1 MERKVFKIFGKV
13 LVSNKPKVSFKRM
26 NGLSMKLGIFVPEEL
41 CYSWLYEILSNED
54 INPNSTFYKAWDDIR
69 YRTRWELFLDQIRH
83 YASTYGTNFKG
94 ETWTMNDGYSVEFP
108 FNELKVLERITI
120 EELKVEITKLA
131 YSNIAMSAETLTSI
145 QEIVEELGISL
156 DLDQIKNRELKLRM
170 IPADYKFKD
179 GQECLLWILWKWFN
193 ISMLVKNKAT
203 FDAIKPERSMLPV
216 LLLNGKVLATI
227 FYRNKDVFMQFKKC
241 KELCHAVNMIRKL
254 AVKLHKPMK
263 KSEWLRLDEFS
274 KLERA
279 IIFRKASI
287 FKLVQMYNVLS
298 NPTGYYVIRNGKA
311 FYKETMEREV
321 NPEILDELLRN
332 IVAKVPEVEAVA
344 LPKGI
349 ELAMP
354 TSEKNFIGDIPLGS
368 YVECS
373 EENTMIGIYWKNE
386 YGARDL
392 DLHVLTAAG
401 YNIGWNGNYK
411 DGGSILF
418 SGDMTNAV
426 PEATEIMWFKKKP
439 KDSIVSVSEFHGE
452 SKYYYDMFIAQ
463 EATTNFERGYMVD
476 PRNIIFK
483 ARMEFENKKDVT
495 LGFFKDG
502 KFIFH
507 SCNVGNGRVPTNYR
521 QKILE
526 HLMMCKYLTL
536 RDVLMLKGIAI
547 HDNAEVKLNTKGDLI
562 NFFSL

>member
-1 MERKVFKIFGKV
+1 MEESVFKIFGKV
-13 LVSNKPKVSFKRM
+13 LVSNKPKVTFNSM
-26 NGLSMKLGIFVPEEL
+26 NALSMRQGMFVPENL
-41 CYSWLYEILSNED
+41 CYTWLYDLLKTQD
-54 INPNSTFYKAWDDIR
+54 INPNSTFYKAWNDVTSK
-69 YRTRWELFLDQIRH
+69 TRWQLFLDQMRH
-83 YASTYGTNFKG
+83 YASTYGTSFEG
-94 ETWTMNDGYSVEFP
+94 RTWIANDGTLIEFP
-108 FNELKVLERITI
+108 FNELKVLEGITMD
-120 EELKVEITKLA
+120 ELIPEIQKLG
-131 YSNIAMSAETLTSI
+131 YSNIAFSREVLDFLFENKQYLEIDKIQNRTLKRMCI
-145 QEIVEELGISL
+145 PDNYQF
-156 DLDQIKNRELKLRM
+156 KN
-170 IPADYKFKD
+170 
-179 GQECLLWILWKWFN
+179 GQECLNWILWKFFG
-193 ISMLVKNKAT
+193 IEMLVKNKET
-203 FDAIKPERSMLPV
+203 FQKIEPHPAML
-216 LLLNGKVLATI
+216 KVLFRNREVLASV

-241 KELCHAVNMIRKL
+241 KELCHTVNVIRKL
-254 AVKLHKPMK
+254 ATKLHKPMK
-263 KSEWLRLDEFS
+263 KSPWLQLEEMDS
-274 KLERA
+274 LERMKL
-279 IIFRKASI
+279 FKDASI
-287 FKLVQMYNVLS
+287 FKLTQMYNVLN

-311 FYKETMEREV
+311 FYKETMERKV

-392 DLHVLTAAG
+392 DLHVLTSAG
-401 YNIGWNGNYK
+401 YSIEWNSNYR

-439 KDSIVSVSEFHGE
+439 QDSIVSVCEFSGQ

-463 EATTNFERGYMVD
+463 ESTTNFDRGYMVD
-476 PRNIIFK
+476 PRNVIYK

>member
-1 MERKVFKIFGKV
+1 MEKEVFKIFGKV

-69 YRTRWELFLDQIRH
+69 YRTRWELFLDQVHH

-108 FNELKVLERITI
+108 FNELKVLERITMD
-120 EELKVEITKLA
+120 ELIPEIQKLG
-131 YSNIAMSAETLTSI
+131 YSNIAFSKEVLDFLFENKQYLEIDKI
-145 QEIVEELGISL
+145 QNRSL
-156 DLDQIKNRELKLRM
+156 KMMCIPDNYQFKN
-170 IPADYKFKD
+170 
-179 GQECLLWILWKWFN
+179 GQECLNWILWKFFN
-193 ISMLVKNKAT
+193 IEMLVKNKET
-203 FDAIKPERSMLPV
+203 FQKIQPHPAMLNI
-216 LLLNGKVLATI
+216 LFKNREVLASV
-227 FYRNKDVFMQFKKC
+227 FYRNKDIFMQFKKC
-241 KELCHAVNMIRKL
+241 KELGHIVNVIRKL
-254 AVKLHKPMK
+254 ATKLHKPMK
-263 KSEWLRLDEFS
+263 KSDWLRLDEFS

-392 DLHVLTAAG
+392 DLHVLTSAG
-401 YNIGWNGNYK
+401 YNIGWNGSYK

-439 KDSIVSVSEFHGE
+439 QDSIVSVNEFQGQ
-452 SKYYYDMFIAQ
+452 SKYYYDIFIAQ
-463 EATTNFERGYMVD
+463 ESTTNFDRGYMVD
-476 PRNIIFK
+476 PRNVIYK

-507 SCNVGNGRVPTNYR
+507 SCNVGNGRVPTSYR

-536 RDVLMLKGIAI
+536 RDILMLKGVAI
-547 HDNAEVKLNTKGDLI
+547 HDDAEIRLNTKGDLI